1 MLKLKK
7 KAVVTALV
15 MGLVGTQTFAE
26 GVKNESLE
34 RFNARLDAI
43 EEKYPHAKG
52 VPVPEIGR
60 NVSNESEATKSVKPS
75 AKTIEENDKAKETT
89 PYPGDGNIPAIK
101 KIVNLGINSLQAVAS
116 EDGTILYIADT
127 GRFVFTGR
135 MLDVWQQK
143 ELKTIE
149 EIENAT
155 QRVYLDSM
163 GYDKTSY
170 ASYKLGNGP
179 KRTVVFVDP
188 HCGFCHSVIAEAK
201 ADPELMKEYTFIF
214 HVIPI
219 LGEASQPYVKKL
231 WCSVGTDEEKLQ
243 ALLDGDQAI
252 NSLPALA
259 ECDMN
264 MQDRTVYF
272 SKILRINGVPFIIA
286 PDGRVSQ
293 GKPKDLKAFLRGE
306 DKTAKDSKAKS

>member
-7 KAVVTALV
+7 KAVVTALL

-26 GVKNESLE
+26 GMKNESLE

-60 NVSNESEATKSVKPS
+60 NVSKEGETTSVKPS
-75 AKTIEENDKAKETT
+75 TKTIEEAEESQEKKSS
-89 PYPGDGNIPAIK
+89 PGDGNIPAIK
-101 KIVNLGINSLQAVAS
+101 KIVNLGVNNLRAVAS

-135 MLDVWQQK
+135 LLDVWQQK

-155 QRVYLDSM
+155 QRIYLDAM

-170 ASYKLGNGP
+170 ASYRLGTGP
-179 KRTVVFVDP
+179 KRTVIFVDP
-188 HCGFCHSVIAEAK
+188 HCGFCHGVIAEAK
-201 ADPELMKEYTFIF
+201 ADPELLKEYTFVI

-219 LGEASQPYVKKL
+219 LGDSSQTYVKKL

-252 NSLPALA
+252 NALPAKA

-306 DKTAKDSKAKS
+306 DKTAKDRKAKS